1 MNLRTAALIA
11 SALIAQA
18 AHAAPEKDRSCG
30 AGTCGKKTATAP
42 KGAASDAACSKKEG
56 GCSKKDDKKA
66 GKDSGC
72 SKKDSGCSKKT
83 GASGPQS

>member
-1 MNLRTAALIA
+1 MNLRTAALLA
-11 SALIAQA
+11 TALIAQA

-42 KGAASDAACSKKEG
+42 AGAASDAACSKKES
-56 GCSKKDDKKA
+56 GCAKKADKKP

-72 SKKDSGCSKKT
+72 SKKDAGCSKKDGAT
-83 GASGPQS
+83 GSAS